1 MLNTFISLNIKNS
14 FKKGGYYKKN
24 ATFITINPTLAK
36 WVYEQLQNAPIDL
49 NYELE
54 DLQQSFKDLIN
65 SNINNLILEIS
76 DNTSPLF
83 VDEKLTFGELTIYPK
98 NRKVLRNN
106 IEIILTPKEFDILY
120 FLAKNKGEVFTKEQI
135 YQAVLEEDFLL
146 SDNNIMAFIR
156 KLRKKVEPQ
165 ADLPGYIITIW
176 GIGYKFNEN
185 IKKRL
190 SYYYE
195 SLLFLDYKIIVTVLN
210 TSLASFTLLL
220 PPKTQI
226 AFSFMQAS
234 TKSAKALISS

>member
-1 MLNTFISLNIKNS
+1 M
-14 FKKGGYYKKN
+14 KKN

-36 WVYEQLQNAPIDL
+36 WVYEQFQNVPTDL

-54 DLQQSFKDLIN
+54 NLQHSFKDLIN
-65 SNINNLILEIS
+65 GNINNLILEIS
-76 DNTSPLF
+76 NTTSPLF

-135 YQAVLEEDFLL
+135 YQAVWEEDFLL

-156 KLRKKVEPQ
+156 KLRKKIEPQ
-165 ADLPGYIITIW
+165 PDLPEYIITIW

-185 IKKRL
+185 I
-190 SYYYE
+190 
-195 SLLFLDYKIIVTVLN
+195 
-210 TSLASFTLLL
+210 
-220 PPKTQI
+220 
-226 AFSFMQAS
+226 
-234 TKSAKALISS
+234 

>member
-1 MLNTFISLNIKNS
+1 M
-14 FKKGGYYKKN
+14 KKN

-36 WVYEQLQNAPIDL
+36 WVYEQFQNVPTDL

-54 DLQQSFKDLIN
+54 DLQHSFKDLIN
-65 SNINNLILEIS
+65 GNINNLILEIS

-135 YQAVLEEDFLL
+135 YQAVWEEDFLL

-156 KLRKKVEPQ
+156 KLRKKIEPQ
-165 ADLPGYIITIW
+165 PDSPEYIITIL

-185 IKKRL
+185 I
-190 SYYYE
+190 
-195 SLLFLDYKIIVTVLN
+195 
-210 TSLASFTLLL
+210 
-220 PPKTQI
+220 
-226 AFSFMQAS
+226 
-234 TKSAKALISS
+234 

>member
-1 MLNTFISLNIKNS
+1 MPNTFISLNIKNS

-185 IKKRL
+185 I
-190 SYYYE
+190 
-195 SLLFLDYKIIVTVLN
+195 
-210 TSLASFTLLL
+210 
-220 PPKTQI
+220 
-226 AFSFMQAS
+226 
-234 TKSAKALISS
+234 

>member
-1 MLNTFISLNIKNS
+1 M
-14 FKKGGYYKKN
+14 KKN

-36 WVYEQLQNAPIDL
+36 WVYEQLQNVPIDL

-65 SNINNLILEIS
+65 GNINNLILEIS

-83 VDEKLTFGELTIYPK
+83 VDEKFIFGELTIYPK

-135 YQAVLEEDFLL
+135 YQAVWEEDFLL

-156 KLRKKVEPQ
+156 KLRKKIEPQ
-165 ADLPGYIITIW
+165 PDSPEYIITIW

-185 IKKRL
+185 I
-190 SYYYE
+190 
-195 SLLFLDYKIIVTVLN
+195 
-210 TSLASFTLLL
+210 
-220 PPKTQI
+220 
-226 AFSFMQAS
+226 
-234 TKSAKALISS
+234 

>member
-1 MLNTFISLNIKNS
+1 M
-14 FKKGGYYKKN
+14 KKN

-36 WVYEQLQNAPIDL
+36 WVYEQLQNAPTDL

-65 SNINNLILEIS
+65 GNINNLILEIS
-76 DNTSPLF
+76 NTTSPLF
-83 VDEKLTFGELTIYPK
+83 VDEKLIFGELTIYPK

-135 YQAVLEEDFLL
+135 YQAVWEEDFLL

-156 KLRKKVEPQ
+156 KLRKKIEPQ
-165 ADLPGYIITIW
+165 PDSPEYIITIW

-185 IKKRL
+185 I
-190 SYYYE
+190 
-195 SLLFLDYKIIVTVLN
+195 
-210 TSLASFTLLL
+210 
-220 PPKTQI
+220 
-226 AFSFMQAS
+226 
-234 TKSAKALISS
+234 

>member
-1 MLNTFISLNIKNS
+1 M
-14 FKKGGYYKKN
+14 KKN

-36 WVYEQLQNAPIDL
+36 WVYEQVQNAPTDL

-54 DLQQSFKDLIN
+54 NLQHSFKDLIN
-65 SNINNLILEIS
+65 GNINNLILEIS

-98 NRKVLRNN
+98 NHKVLRNN

-135 YQAVLEEDFLL
+135 YQAVWEEDFLL

-156 KLRKKVEPQ
+156 KLRKKIEPQ

-185 IKKRL
+185 I
-190 SYYYE
+190 
-195 SLLFLDYKIIVTVLN
+195 
-210 TSLASFTLLL
+210 
-220 PPKTQI
+220 
-226 AFSFMQAS
+226 
-234 TKSAKALISS
+234 

>member
-1 MLNTFISLNIKNS
+1 MPNTLISLNIKNS
-14 FKKGGYYKKN
+14 FKKGGYYEKN

-36 WVYEQLQNAPIDL
+36 WVYEQLQNVPTDL

-65 SNINNLILEIS
+65 GNINNLILEIS
-76 DNTSPLF
+76 NTTSPLF

-135 YQAVLEEDFLL
+135 YQAVWEEDFLL

-156 KLRKKVEPQ
+156 KLRKKIEPQ
-165 ADLPGYIITIW
+165 SDSPEYIITIW

-185 IKKRL
+185 IKKEGSHITMRVFFF
-190 SYYYE
+190 Y
-195 SLLFLDYKIIVTVLN
+195 
-210 TSLASFTLLL
+210 
-220 PPKTQI
+220 
-226 AFSFMQAS
+226 
-234 TKSAKALISS
+234 

>member
-1 MLNTFISLNIKNS
+1 M
-14 FKKGGYYKKN
+14 KKN

-36 WVYEQLQNAPIDL
+36 WVYEQLQNAPTDL

-54 DLQQSFKDLIN
+54 DLQHSFKDLIN
-65 SNINNLILEIS
+65 GNINNLILEIS

-83 VDEKLTFGELTIYPK
+83 LDKNLTFGELTIYPK

-135 YQAVLEEDFLL
+135 YQAVWEEDFLL

-156 KLRKKVEPQ
+156 KLRKKIEPQ
-165 ADLPGYIITIW
+165 PDSPEYIITIW

-185 IKKRL
+185 I
-190 SYYYE
+190 
-195 SLLFLDYKIIVTVLN
+195 
-210 TSLASFTLLL
+210 
-220 PPKTQI
+220 
-226 AFSFMQAS
+226 
-234 TKSAKALISS
+234 

>member
-1 MLNTFISLNIKNS
+1 M
-14 FKKGGYYKKN
+14 KKN

-36 WVYEQLQNAPIDL
+36 WVYEQLQNAPTDL

-65 SNINNLILEIS
+65 GNINNLILEIS
-76 DNTSPLF
+76 NNTSPLF
-83 VDEKLTFGELTIYPK
+83 VDEKLIFGELTIYPK

-135 YQAVLEEDFLL
+135 YQAVWEEDFLL

-156 KLRKKVEPQ
+156 KLRKKIEPQ
-165 ADLPGYIITIW
+165 PDSPEYIITIW

-185 IKKRL
+185 I
-190 SYYYE
+190 
-195 SLLFLDYKIIVTVLN
+195 
-210 TSLASFTLLL
+210 
-220 PPKTQI
+220 
-226 AFSFMQAS
+226 
-234 TKSAKALISS
+234 

>member
-1 MLNTFISLNIKNS
+1 M
-14 FKKGGYYKKN
+14 KKN

-36 WVYEQLQNAPIDL
+36 WVYKQLQNVPTDL

-65 SNINNLILEIS
+65 GNINNLILEIS
-76 DNTSPLF
+76 NNTSPLF

-135 YQAVLEEDFLL
+135 YQAVWEEDFLL

-156 KLRKKVEPQ
+156 KLRKKIEPQ
-165 ADLPGYIITIW
+165 PDSPEYIITIW
-176 GIGYKFNEN
+176 GIGRPLGSTVRGLYITSQSKF
-185 IKKRL
+185 IFRRKQPASPKI
-190 SYYYE
+190 
-195 SLLFLDYKIIVTVLN
+195 LFYLVE
-210 TSLASFTLLL
+210 
-220 PPKTQI
+220 
-226 AFSFMQAS
+226 FSFFI
-234 TKSAKALISS
+234 L

>member
-36 WVYEQLQNAPIDL
+36 WVSEQLQNAPIDL

-185 IKKRL
+185 I
-190 SYYYE
+190 
-195 SLLFLDYKIIVTVLN
+195 
-210 TSLASFTLLL
+210 
-220 PPKTQI
+220 
-226 AFSFMQAS
+226 
-234 TKSAKALISS
+234 

>member
-1 MLNTFISLNIKNS
+1 M
-14 FKKGGYYKKN
+14 KKN

-135 YQAVLEEDFLL
+135 YQAVWEEDFLL

-156 KLRKKVEPQ
+156 KLRKKIEPQ
-165 ADLPGYIITIW
+165 PDSPEYIITIW
-176 GIGYKFNEN
+176 GIGYKFNK
-185 IKKRL
+185 KKRL

-195 SLLFLDYKIIVTVLN
+195 SLLFLLNYKIVVTVLN

>member
-1 MLNTFISLNIKNS
+1 M
-14 FKKGGYYKKN
+14 KKN

-36 WVYEQLQNAPIDL
+36 WVYEQLQNAPTDL

-65 SNINNLILEIS
+65 GNINNLILEIS
-76 DNTSPLF
+76 DNTYPLF
-83 VDEKLTFGELTIYPK
+83 VDEKLTLGELTIYPK

-135 YQAVLEEDFLL
+135 YQAVWEEDFLL

-156 KLRKKVEPQ
+156 KLRKKIEPQ
-165 ADLPGYIITIW
+165 PDSPEYIITIW

-185 IKKRL
+185 I
-190 SYYYE
+190 
-195 SLLFLDYKIIVTVLN
+195 
-210 TSLASFTLLL
+210 
-220 PPKTQI
+220 
-226 AFSFMQAS
+226 
-234 TKSAKALISS
+234 

>member
-1 MLNTFISLNIKNS
+1 M
-14 FKKGGYYKKN
+14 KKN

-36 WVYEQLQNAPIDL
+36 WVYEQLQNVPTDL

-54 DLQQSFKDLIN
+54 DLQHSFKDLIN
-65 SNINNLILEIS
+65 GNINNLILEIS

-83 VDEKLTFGELTIYPK
+83 LDEKLTFSELTIYPK

-135 YQAVLEEDFLL
+135 YQAVWEEDFLL

-156 KLRKKVEPQ
+156 KLRKKIEPQ
-165 ADLPGYIITIW
+165 PDSPEYIITIW

-185 IKKRL
+185 I
-190 SYYYE
+190 
-195 SLLFLDYKIIVTVLN
+195 
-210 TSLASFTLLL
+210 
-220 PPKTQI
+220 
-226 AFSFMQAS
+226 
-234 TKSAKALISS
+234 